1 MVSQIVDTTAVIL
14 VTHFYASALP
24 IDASQPIWPQLMVYI
39 ASGYVFKLLVAAI
52 DTGPLYLAVAYL
64 RPYLGLKS
72 DEEASDT

>member
-1 MVSQIVDTTAVIL
+1 
-14 VTHFYASALP
+14 
-24 IDASQPIWPQLMVYI
+24 MVYI